1 MAKRTVRELG
11 EIRMARTNTR
21 LLRAAAAVLWALAVL
36 TVGGCGKA
44 QEPNGSSAVDAA
56 PLLGAYRAPDGAV
69 VEFLADG
76 RFRTS
81 GATGGRF
88 TVEGNR
94 VALDFNNGK
103 ARTGERLG
111 PDVVRLDAEGMSVKF
126 YRLGS
131 AAAQTPEATQAP
143 PPPPEPS
150 KPAPDRSVPLS
161 DYVPLTEP
169 DALPWLAAAFSERP
183 LTDDEKLMLVP
194 GTDAVADAFARK
206 NLVDRELPALTARLA
221 SLKKSRYVRFTAT
234 TAPSNG
240 AAADGNGAGA
250 VWLVGG
256 TSGGRVV
263 LGPYDLDKKGFPVPC
278 LNRGSLASFRGGASA
293 LFPFEGPER
302 GCLLPVPDEAVARA
316 LEAARVKFGG
326 FYLRADVYAF
336 VAGAN
341 AGSLAL
347 VPVRLVVSVL
357 DPADAGRRAV
367 LGTATVEL

>member
-1 MAKRTVRELG
+1 MFRTL
-11 EIRMARTNTR
+11 RTP
-21 LLRAAAAVLWALAVL
+21 LLSILLAVL
-36 TVGGCGKA
+36 TACGNDQEASSSQNAA
-44 QEPNGSSAVDAA
+44 Q

-69 VEFLADG
+69 VEFMADG

-81 GATGGRF
+81 GATAGRF

-94 VALDFNNGK
+94 VALDFHNGK

-161 DYVPLTEP
+161 EYVPLTGP
-169 DALPWLAAAFSERP
+169 DALPWLAAAFAERP
-183 LTDDEKLMLVP
+183 LTDDEKLMLLP
-194 GTDAVADAFARK
+194 AADSVADAFARK
-206 NLVDRELPALTARLA
+206 DLANRELPALTARLA

-256 TSGGRVV
+256 TSGGRVA
-263 LGPYDLDKKGFPVPC
+263 LGPFDLDKKGFPVPC
-278 LNRGSLASFRGGASA
+278 LNRGSLASFRGGANA
-293 LFPFEGPER
+293 LFPFDGPER
-302 GCLLPVPDEAVARA
+302 GCLLPVADEANART
-316 LEAARVKFGG
+316 LETARVKFGG
-326 FYLRADVYAF
+326 FYLRAEIYGF
-336 VAGAN
+336 VV
-341 AGSLAL
+341 GSTGGS
-347 VPVRLVVSVL
+347 VEFTPVRMQVSVL

-367 LGTATVEL
+367 LGTAAVEL